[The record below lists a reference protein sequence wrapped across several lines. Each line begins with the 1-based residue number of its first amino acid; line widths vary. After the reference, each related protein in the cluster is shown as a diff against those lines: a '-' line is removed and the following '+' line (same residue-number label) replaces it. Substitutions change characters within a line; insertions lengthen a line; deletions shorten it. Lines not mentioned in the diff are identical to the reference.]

1 MTEEEMLIRQAV
13 TEEANQAV
21 DAHTVA
27 RALQD
32 GRKPRRRRTGMLV
45 AVAGFAVAAAVVA
58 VVVPLTASRQASPVA
73 PASAPNQP
81 VPATQ
86 ENILLVGLDNGFADN
101 GQSNADTIVLVR
113 HNADGSF
120 HALSLPRD
128 SYVDIPGFGM
138 HKLNSAYARGAAGK
152 NAEEGRKL
160 LVKTVQNLTGVK
172 VDHYAFVNQAD
183 FGKVANA
190 VGGVEVCLKN
200 AVKDQFSNAD
210 FPAGKQVLT
219 GDAALAFLRQRHGLP
234 NGDLDRIARG
244 QAFLRALIE
253 EVAASGNASTLVNAV
268 KDVVAVDPGWNVVE
282 FANQVAR
289 GATTASGTIPYSDTA
304 KHTPS
309 DGDAI
314 AVDVPKVQDFTA
326 KFLADGPG
334 NGSGSQEPTCV
345 W

>member
-1 MTEEEMLIRQAV
+1 
-13 TEEANQAV
+13 
-21 DAHTVA
+21 
-27 RALQD
+27 
-32 GRKPRRRRTGMLV
+32 
-45 AVAGFAVAAAVVA
+45 
-58 VVVPLTASRQASPVA
+58 
-73 PASAPNQP
+73 PNQP

-219 GDAALAFLRQRHGLP
+219 GDKVLPAFWNVGTDRATRADYVPLPPEGIVIIDGELLLGRGLP
-234 NGDLDRIARG
+234 FDLTVH
-244 QAFLRALIE
+244 LWMSTPALTRRTPTE
-253 EVAASGNASTLVNAV
+253 DAWSLPAYERYEHEVNPL
-268 KDVVAVDPGWNVVE
+268 
-282 FANQVAR
+282 
-289 GATTASGTIPYSDTA
+289 TTAD
-304 KHTPS
+304 
-309 DGDAI
+309 I
-314 AVDVPKVQDFTA
+314 AVRVDDPNHPALK
-326 KFLADGPG
+326 
-334 NGSGSQEPTCV
+334 E
-345 W
+345 